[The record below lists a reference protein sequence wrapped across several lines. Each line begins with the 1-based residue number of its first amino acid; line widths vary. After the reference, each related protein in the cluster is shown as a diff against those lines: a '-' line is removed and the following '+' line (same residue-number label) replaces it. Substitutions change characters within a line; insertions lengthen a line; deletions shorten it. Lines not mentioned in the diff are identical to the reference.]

1 MSGQPAPADQLVLL
15 SGDMPINPSEPHKF
29 PQTRELWRLL
39 QDKFAIGWT
48 ETFHFLHRLTARL
61 WLDTVHQNWE
71 KEVPLESG
79 IGHGK
84 AAIALMTMALGIMF
98 NYSRWRPGNRELRQK
113 WLWTVNNGDNP
124 FLITFN
130 LTGSEPGP
138 PKLES
143 VQARLLQTLY
153 LLCTC
158 RLSQACYVFSN
169 AVQMLTCLG
178 LHRRRGRNRGLGPEI
193 VVHPEYAKVQ
203 CERRTFWSAY
213 IIDKHIAAV
222 TGQPP
227 HLSIDMTDQALPDCV
242 NDEDMGRSGPFRPH
256 KNDCYMEALLEQAKY
271 GPWYV
276 AVRFQ
281 VC

>member
-79 IGHGK
+79 IGHAK
-84 AAIALMTMALGIMF
+84 AAIALMTMALGTMF

-124 FLITFN
+124 FLITFD

-169 AVQMLTCLG
+169 AVQMLTALVCTDDEA
-178 LHRRRGRNRGLGPEI
+178 EI
-193 VVHPEYAKVQ
+193 GVLAP
-203 CERRTFWSAY
+203 RL
-213 IIDKHIAAV
+213 
-222 TGQPP
+222 
-227 HLSIDMTDQALPDCV
+227 LSIQNMRRSNARDGLS
-242 NDEDMGRSGPFRPH
+242 GRPISSTSTSR
-256 KNDCYMEALLEQAKY
+256 
-271 GPWYV
+271 
-276 AVRFQ
+276 R
-281 VC
+281 